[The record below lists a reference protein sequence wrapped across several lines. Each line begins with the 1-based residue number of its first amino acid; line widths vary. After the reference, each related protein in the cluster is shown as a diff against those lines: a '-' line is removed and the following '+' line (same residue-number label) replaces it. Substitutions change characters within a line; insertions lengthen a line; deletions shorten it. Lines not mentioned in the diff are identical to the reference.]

1 MSTATPTPPCPP
13 PRPLGAIKSAGC
25 ASAHMDDSLRSSMTS
40 RSSLRKALME
50 RKMSLT
56 GYELDFLEHLC
67 NNGEEIEV
75 QLAHETLM
83 DSELFFEGLPV
94 ESKQHSHDC
103 VGAKEVQNL
112 SSSHRSTGNESQMD
126 GSQRRLEVL
135 EERKRKFSLGHMFR
149 AHNNGLAFSAQGSRR
164 SLFLRRSSV
173 SSIGSR
179 PEMYFSGATDAIFRG
194 SGGSK
199 GTQGNRRDC
208 GRRVSWTAGALIATT
223 GAAPS
228 ILRTP
233 GRHALRRMESDSSRK
248 SVSFSRDVP
257 IPKQSPFGG
266 RVASTGSIRK
276 SKFSSERS
284 TSMPAIPQTFDSFES
299 SYTAPS
305 LHRGRHL
312 SSASLQS
319 TRSIP
324 SLHMANPLVSSETS
338 LRSSGSTL
346 SLHMAH
352 HIHSMPSDSF
362 PSSYTGSEMLT
373 NVEENFTDEKKT
385 DTWSVPGK
393 VEIFQQSDQG
403 QQIEPATKLLTHE
416 DDSDRIERLV
426 FMRRA
431 SSNKDKG
438 EGIEVTDARLNSLIL
453 NGDNSVSTSL
463 RSSYSFDD
471 TMSFGRINSIFR
483 EKLTRSLSDDNLNS
497 IFLGEARKL
506 VRESSTLRDMSQID
520 PDGDGD
526 DDDSLNI
533 DDEISLNYFD
543 SWKVIEDEYEN
554 GYGGGGTLPFCILGT
569 SGDDESS
576 LPHVLSPPLMESLQA
591 FLPQQVSGENFWM
604 KYSLVRDGASLF
616 TFLQHARGATYSVL
630 AIETIDGEVFGAF
643 TTEPWRKN
651 WHFFG
656 GDESFL
662 WRMRRTRKERSHSII
677 DQARMES
684 EIEVFPFSGNNSCI
698 QLCTQDRFAVGGGA
712 GGPLEAD
719 TSPTSPKN
727 HEYGFGLSVNNDMLH
742 GTSSHCITF
751 SSPPLCL
758 AHADG
763 SPFEIMNMEL
773 WTLTPC
779 MNVEEAQKLE
789 LGQLFLGKH
798 GRVY

>member
-1 MSTATPTPPCPP
+1 MD
-13 PRPLGAIKSAGC
+13 
-25 ASAHMDDSLRSSMTS
+25 DDSLRSSMTS
-40 RSSLRKALME
+40 RSSLRKALLE
-50 RKMSLT
+50 RKTSLT

-67 NNGEEIEV
+67 DNGEEIEV

-83 DSELFFEGLPV
+83 DSELFFEGLPF
-94 ESKQHSHDC
+94 ETKQQADDC
-103 VGAKEVQNL
+103 TGAKEMQNL
-112 SSSHRSTGNESQMD
+112 SSSLRSTGNESQMD

-135 EERKRKFSLGHMFR
+135 EERKRKFSLGHMFH

-164 SLFLRRSSV
+164 SISLRRSSV

-199 GTQGNRRDC
+199 GTQGSRRDY
-208 GRRVSWTAGALIATT
+208 GRRVSWTAGALTATT

-233 GRHALRRMESDSSRK
+233 ARHALRRMESDSSRK

-257 IPKQSPFGG
+257 MPKQSPFGG

-284 TSMPAIPQTFDSFES
+284 TSMPVIPHSFESSES

-305 LHRGRHL
+305 LHHGRHI
-312 SSASLQS
+312 SSASVQS
-319 TRSIP
+319 ASSIP
-324 SLHMANPLVSSETS
+324 SLHMANPLMSSATS

-346 SLHMAH
+346 SLHMAN

-362 PSSYTGSEMLT
+362 RSSFTGSEMLN

-385 DTWSVPGK
+385 DTWSVPAK

-403 QQIEPATKLLTHE
+403 RQIESATKLLTHE
-416 DDSDRIERLV
+416 DDSDRIARLV

-438 EGIEVTDARLNSLIL
+438 EGIEVTDARLNSLIS
-453 NGDNSVSTSL
+453 NGDNSVSASL

-471 TMSFGRINSIFR
+471 TMSFGKIHSIFR
-483 EKLTRSLSDDNLNS
+483 QKLTRSLSDDNLNG
-497 IFLGEARKL
+497 IFLGGARKL

-520 PDGDGD
+520 PD
-526 DDDSLNI
+526 DDDSYNI

-554 GYGGGGTLPFCILGT
+554 GYGGGGTLPFRILGT

-591 FLPQQVSGENFWM
+591 FLPQRVSGENFWM
-604 KYSLVRDGASLF
+604 KYSLVRDGASLI

-651 WHFFG
+651 WNFFG
-656 GDESFL
+656 GGESFL
-662 WRMRRTRKERSHSII
+662 WRMRHTRKERSHSII

-698 QLCTQDRFAVGGGA
+698 QLCTHDRFAVGGGA
-712 GGPLEAD
+712 GGSLEAD
-719 TSPTSPKN
+719 ASPTSPKN
-727 HEYGFGLSVNNDMLH
+727 YEYGFGVSVNNDMLH
-742 GTSSHCITF
+742 GTSSHCTTF

-763 SPFEIMNMEL
+763 SLFEIMNMEL